1 MCGHAR
7 KKNWVHISTSSY
19 RTTTLNFVF
28 HFPEE
33 TRASDRHKST
43 DIGLLRFD
51 DIQLCPTL
59 AQNRQTWAVLRRLEH
74 GLRAWHLIYLG
85 NAIQMRLRA
94 RTLCSSLLKS
104 DQLFS
109 VVEKV
114 EPNFDKKSIGAH
126 LKNRDCSIGVGST
139 RIRLTLREIL

>member
-59 AQNRQTWAVLRRLEH
+59 AQNRQTWADLRRLEH

-94 RTLCSSLLKS
+94 RTLCSSLRKS
-104 DQLFS
+104 AQVWPTFS
-109 VVEKV
+109 AVEKV

-126 LKNRDCSIGVGST
+126 LKNRDGLMGVGST
-139 RIRLTLREIL
+139 RIR